1 MDTLIFKKSVQNL
14 SNSKLVG
21 EYIVNN
27 FPIKPKKSLI
37 IVVSFITGFILSICI
52 VFFINFIRKN

>member
-1 MDTLIFKKSVQNL
+1 MLKKSVQNF

>member
-1 MDTLIFKKSVQNL
+1 MFKKSVQNL